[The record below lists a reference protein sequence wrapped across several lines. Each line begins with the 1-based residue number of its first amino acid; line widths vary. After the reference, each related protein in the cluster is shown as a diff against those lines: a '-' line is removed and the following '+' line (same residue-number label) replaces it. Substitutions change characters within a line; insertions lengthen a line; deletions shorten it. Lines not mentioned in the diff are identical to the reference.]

1 MGDFNWDEYVVEV
14 NGRRYVDE
22 EMVQAQLA
30 AARDEAALS
39 DIAFDQQQTD
49 LEAARAENER
59 LQHLVYVPGHEPNED
74 GKSETW
80 AEAFADTDMLRKE
93 AEAEAAAERGRA
105 ERAEGERDSAEFML
119 ACLAHAQHA
128 GEVHISRHI
137 ARDIPQNSRIVR
149 CDDPVDG
156 TIRFRVLGAAHPADQ
171 ETGEE

>member
-14 NGRRYVDE
+14 HGRRYVDE

-49 LEAARAENER
+49 LEAAR
-59 LQHLVYVPGHEPNED
+59 
-74 GKSETW
+74 T
-80 AEAFADTDMLRKE
+80 
-93 AEAEAAAERGRA
+93 EAAAERERA

-156 TIRFRVLGAAHPADQ
+156 TIRFRVLDAARPADL
-171 ETGEE
+171 ETGEEES